1 MMPHGCGSAARAKRP
16 EGSLLGRSRRRVRLK
31 AKTAKRRGRPPAGLA
46 GKPSSKY
53 PQLAVRVPPETIRQC
68 ADLASALKVP
78 QWLVVQIAIDAYA
91 QRTLQVL
98 KRRSRKRD

>member
-1 MMPHGCGSAARAKRP
+1 
-16 EGSLLGRSRRRVRLK
+16 
-31 AKTAKRRGRPPAGLA
+31 
-46 GKPSSKY
+46 
-53 PQLAVRVPPETIRQC
+53 LAVRVPPETIRQC